1 MIHIG
6 ELIRKRM
13 QEIERTPSW
22 LAKKINCDST
32 NIYKIFQ
39 RPSTDTE
46 LLSRISKALDH
57 DFFADLS
64 EEQYIDSE

>member
-22 LAKKINCDST
+22 LARKINCDRT

-39 RPSTDTE
+39 RPRIDTA

-64 EEQYIDSE
+64 DEYEQA